1 MASPAQTPAI
11 VARRLTGL
19 CGAAA
24 LVAALAACAPISFA
38 QQAWEGRLDSAD
50 GVVDAS
56 WSFYNG
62 WPTSS
67 SKYTAEIETTPDLT
81 EQQAREIARLSCEG
95 SPRLDQLDARTTAQD
110 GRWNATKYDL
120 PGSCFNAEELV
131 RYASVLAALEATG
144 PDLRGQVDGLTFDPE
159 RPRRSG
165 IDENT
170 LDLQARTASVDTLFT
185 LLREIRSR
193 NTDVALG
200 VFGAVSDDASQISS
214 SKSPIDMLVPA
225 GFDLDSVIPVL
236 TSAYALDHHG
246 IAFNAD
252 GITVS
257 PETVAMI
264 SAPATLAVQAE
275 AERAGI
281 RFTVLPPG
289 GGDAD
294 DQTGAAY
301 SALTTALA
309 ALPGI
314 SSVELGGSETS
325 VRASDEQAIAA
336 ALELIASSDDANAE
350 FYIEGPADSMFVRVL
365 RGAQQKPGTLEA
377 FQQMLEAR
385 QTNAHSDYVALIVGS
400 DSIRMRFDLDDTATK
415 ADISSARS
423 ALLQVI
429 EQSPIDEVSLQPPYP
444 APWEELKATP

>member
-1 MASPAQTPAI
+1 M
-11 VARRLTGL
+11 
-19 CGAAA
+19 
-24 LVAALAACAPISFA
+24 
-38 QQAWEGRLDSAD
+38 
-50 GVVDAS
+50 
-56 WSFYNG
+56 
-62 WPTSS
+62 
-67 SKYTAEIETTPDLT
+67 
-81 EQQAREIARLSCEG
+81 
-95 SPRLDQLDARTTAQD
+95 
-110 GRWNATKYDL
+110 
-120 PGSCFNAEELV
+120 

-185 LLREIRSR
+185 LLLEIRSR

-246 IAFNAD
+246 IAFDAD

-257 PETVAMI
+257 PATVAMI
-264 SAPATLAVQAE
+264 SDPATLAVQAE
-275 AERAGI
+275 AEQAGVG
-281 RFTVLPPG
+281 FTVLPPG

-309 ALPGI
+309 VLPGI

-336 ALELIASSDDANAE
+336 ALELIASGDDANAE

-385 QTNAHSDYVALIVGS
+385 QTIAHSDYVALIVGS

>member
-1 MASPAQTPAI
+1 M
-11 VARRLTGL
+11 
-19 CGAAA
+19 
-24 LVAALAACAPISFA
+24 
-38 QQAWEGRLDSAD
+38 
-50 GVVDAS
+50 
-56 WSFYNG
+56 
-62 WPTSS
+62 
-67 SKYTAEIETTPDLT
+67 
-81 EQQAREIARLSCEG
+81 
-95 SPRLDQLDARTTAQD
+95 
-110 GRWNATKYDL
+110 
-120 PGSCFNAEELV
+120 
-131 RYASVLAALEATG
+131 RYAGVLAALEATG
-144 PDLRGQVDGLTFDPE
+144 PALAGEAIVFTFDPDE
-159 RPRRSG
+159 PRREG
-165 IDENT
+165 VDGDT
-170 LDLQARTASVDTLFT
+170 LDLRAETTTPETLFA
-185 LLREIRSR
+185 LLHEIRSR
-193 NTDVALG
+193 NGDIALSFSGSVDDDGSTITDD
-200 VFGAVSDDASQISS
+200 GA
-214 SKSPIDMLVPA
+214 PIDMLVPA

-236 TSAYALDHHG
+236 TSACALDHHG
-246 IAFNAD
+246 IAFDAD

-257 PETVAMI
+257 PATVAMI
-264 SAPATLAVQAE
+264 SDPATLAVQAE
-275 AERAGI
+275 AEQAGVG
-281 RFTVLPPG
+281 FTVLPPG

-309 ALPGI
+309 VLPGI

-385 QTNAHSDYVALIVGS
+385 QTIAHSDYVALIVGS

-444 APWEELKATP
+444 APWEEIKANP